1 MPALDVPP
9 RHSTLG
15 RVITGLMAF
24 TVLWGLFVGV
34 HPQPSPRVQMVMLL
48 AMALLT
54 VAALWLRRRDRCAY
68 ERRLAREAAAR
79 AVVEDRL
86 VIARELHDAVS
97 GNLGAITVRC
107 AVAQRLETSPDGLR
121 HALRDV
127 ESASREAT
135 DGLRHMLAV
144 LRDEGAAAHGIPDPT
159 GAAGPAGPVRAG
171 SESPVVPATAVGM
184 AGPARAAGSASPAGL
199 AAAGPA
205 GPVRAAGS
213 ASPAIAAGAPGGPG
227 DRMIRP
233 ARGAPAG
240 AGAPHGAGTGGAAVA
255 ASWRGSGI
263 GAGDPDSALAGA
275 VTRARRA
282 GVEVEIDADRGAGP
296 SPMGET
302 VARVVGEAL
311 VNTARHA
318 GPSRARVTV
327 RQESSRLRVIVV
339 DDGPAPGWTPRPG
352 AGQGLRGLC
361 ERVEAMGGT
370 LSAGPLR
377 GAGSA
382 GHGAD
387 GADDG
392 RSAGGAGGTAGAIG
406 DAGAVGASRAGFVVE
421 AVLPLPVARTGGVGG
436 VTGSRDDCFEIR
448 PARARGGT
456 P

>member
-97 GNLGAITVRC
+97 GNLSAITVRC

-135 DGLRHMLAV
+135 DGLRRMLAV

-171 SESPVVPATAVGM
+171 SESPVVPAT
-184 AGPARAAGSASPAGL
+184 
-199 AAAGPA
+199 AAGPA

-352 AGQGLRGLC
+352 TGQGLRGLR
-361 ERVEAMGGT
+361 ELVEAMGGT

-377 GAGSA
+377 GAGGA
-382 GHGAD
+382 GRGGD
-387 GADDG
+387 GAAGG
-392 RSAGGAGGTAGAIG
+392 RGAGGADGTAGA
-406 DAGAVGASRAGFVVE
+406 VRAGFVVE
-421 AVLPLPVARTGGVGG
+421 AVLPLPATRTGGVGG
-436 VTGSRDDCFEIR
+436 ATASRAGPRES
-448 PARARGGT
+448 AEESHE
-456 P
+456 

>member
-1 MPALDVPP
+1 MPAPDVPP

-54 VAALWLRRRDRCAY
+54 VAALWLRRRDRRAY

-107 AVAQRLETSPDGLR
+107 AVAQRLETTPDGLR
-121 HALRDV
+121 HALRDA
-127 ESASREAT
+127 ESSSREAT
-135 DGLRHMLAV
+135 DGLRRMLAV

-159 GAAGPAGPVRAG
+159 GAAGP
-171 SESPVVPATAVGM
+171 E
-184 AGPARAAGSASPAGL
+184 GPAGF
-199 AAAGPA
+199 AAAGEA
-205 GPVRAAGS
+205 GV
-213 ASPAIAAGAPGGPG
+213 PGGPG
-227 DRMIRP
+227 NRMIRP
-233 ARGAPAG
+233 ARGTPAG
-240 AGAPHGAGTGGAAVA
+240 AGASRGTGTAGAAVG
-255 ASWRGSGI
+255 ASWRGTGI
-263 GAGDPDSALAGA
+263 GAGDPDSALAEA

>member
-1 MPALDVPP
+1 MPAPDVPP
-9 RHSTLG
+9 RHSPLG
-15 RVITGLMAF
+15 RAITGLTVVVVGLGTMVGFFPAPSRRAQM
-24 TVLWGLFVGV
+24 TVLLVMAGLV
-34 HPQPSPRVQMVMLL
+34 
-48 AMALLT
+48 
-54 VAALWLRRRDRCAY
+54 VASLWLRRRDQRAY
-68 ERRLAREAAAR
+68 ERRLAQETAAR
-79 AVVEDRL
+79 AVAEDRL

-121 HALRDV
+121 HALRDA
-127 ESASREAT
+127 ESSSREAT
-135 DGLRHMLAV
+135 DGLRRMLAV

-159 GAAGPAGPVRAG
+159 GAAGSAGPVGAGSVSPAGP
-171 SESPVVPATAVGM
+171 ATAAGM
-184 AGPARAAGSASPAGL
+184 AEPAGPEGPAGF
-199 AAAGPA
+199 AAAGEA
-205 GPVRAAGS
+205 GV
-213 ASPAIAAGAPGGPG
+213 PGGPG
-227 DRMIRP
+227 NRMIRP
-233 ARGAPAG
+233 ARGTPAG
-240 AGAPHGAGTGGAAVA
+240 AGASRGTGAAGAAVG
-255 ASWRGSGI
+255 ASWRGTGI
-263 GAGDPDSALAGA
+263 GAGDPDSALAEA

>member
-1 MPALDVPP
+1 MPAPDVPP

-54 VAALWLRRRDRCAY
+54 VAALWLRRRDRRAY

-97 GNLGAITVRC
+97 GNLSAITVRC

-121 HALRDV
+121 HALRDA
-127 ESASREAT
+127 ESSSREAT
-135 DGLRHMLAV
+135 DGLRRMLAV

-159 GAAGPAGPVRAG
+159 GAAGP
-171 SESPVVPATAVGM
+171 E
-184 AGPARAAGSASPAGL
+184 GPAGF
-199 AAAGPA
+199 AAAGEA
-205 GPVRAAGS
+205 GV
-213 ASPAIAAGAPGGPG
+213 PGGPG
-227 DRMIRP
+227 NRMIRP
-233 ARGAPAG
+233 ARGTPAG
-240 AGAPHGAGTGGAAVA
+240 AGASRGTGTAGAAVG
-255 ASWRGSGI
+255 ASWRGTGI
-263 GAGDPDSALAGA
+263 GAGDPDSALAEA

-370 LSAGPLR
+370 LSLVLDVDDHLVVPDPEPEHPREWSRHRLQEVPRIVSPLDFPQLVEHTLPDTAIKSLHGLLGTRSELNDPVRHLPLLLRCGSPQALTALRRETAGPW
-377 GAGSA
+377 
-382 GHGAD
+382 
-387 GADDG
+387 
-392 RSAGGAGGTAGAIG
+392 
-406 DAGAVGASRAGFVVE
+406 
-421 AVLPLPVARTGGVGG
+421 P
-436 VTGSRDDCFEIR
+436 
-448 PARARGGT
+448 PAA
-456 P
+456 PSVPSPPA

>member
-1 MPALDVPP
+1 M
-9 RHSTLG
+9 
-15 RVITGLMAF
+15 ITGLTVVVVGLGTMVGFSPAPSRRAQM
-24 TVLWGLFVGV
+24 TVLLVMAGLV
-34 HPQPSPRVQMVMLL
+34 
-48 AMALLT
+48 
-54 VAALWLRRRDRCAY
+54 VASLWLRRRDQRAH
-68 ERRLAREAAAR
+68 ERRLTQETAAR
-79 AVVEDRL
+79 AVAEDRL

-107 AVAQRLETSPDGLR
+107 AVAQRLETTPDGLR
-121 HALRDV
+121 HALRDA
-127 ESASREAT
+127 ESSSREAT
-135 DGLRHMLAV
+135 DGLRRMLAV

-159 GAAGPAGPVRAG
+159 GAAGP
-171 SESPVVPATAVGM
+171 E
-184 AGPARAAGSASPAGL
+184 GPAGF
-199 AAAGPA
+199 AAAGEA
-205 GPVRAAGS
+205 GV
-213 ASPAIAAGAPGGPG
+213 PGGPG
-227 DRMIRP
+227 NRMIRP
-233 ARGAPAG
+233 ARGTPAG
-240 AGAPHGAGTGGAAVA
+240 AGASRGTGTAGAAVG
-255 ASWRGSGI
+255 ASWRGTGI
-263 GAGDPDSALAGA
+263 GAGDPDSALAEA

>member
-135 DGLRHMLAV
+135 DGLRRMLAV

-171 SESPVVPATAVGM
+171 SESPVVPATAAGM
-184 AGPARAAGSASPAGL
+184 
-199 AAAGPA
+199 A

-282 GVEVEIDADRGAGP
+282 GVEVEIDADRGVGP
-296 SPMGET
+296 SPTGEA

-327 RQESSRLRVIVV
+327 RREFSRLRVIVV

-352 AGQGLRGLC
+352 TGQGLRGLR
-361 ERVEAMGGT
+361 ELVEAMGGT

-377 GAGSA
+377 GAGGA
-382 GHGAD
+382 GRGGD
-387 GADDG
+387 GAAGG
-392 RSAGGAGGTAGAIG
+392 RGAGGADGTAGA
-406 DAGAVGASRAGFVVE
+406 VRAGFVVE
-421 AVLPLPVARTGGVGG
+421 AVLPLPATRTGGVGG
-436 VTGSRDDCFEIR
+436 ATASRAGPRES
-448 PARARGGT
+448 AEESHE
-456 P
+456 

>member
-135 DGLRHMLAV
+135 DGLRRMLAV

-184 AGPARAAGSASPAGL
+184 AGP
-199 AAAGPA
+199 
-205 GPVRAAGS
+205 VRAAGS

-240 AGAPHGAGTGGAAVA
+240 AGAPHGAGTAGAAVA

-296 SPMGET
+296 SPTGEA

-327 RQESSRLRVIVV
+327 RREFSRLRVIVV

-352 AGQGLRGLC
+352 TGQGLRGLR
-361 ERVEAMGGT
+361 ELVEAMGGT

-377 GAGSA
+377 GAGGA
-382 GHGAD
+382 GRGGD
-387 GADDG
+387 GAAGG
-392 RSAGGAGGTAGAIG
+392 RGAGGADGTAGA
-406 DAGAVGASRAGFVVE
+406 VRAGFVVE
-421 AVLPLPVARTGGVGG
+421 AVLPLPATRTGGVGG
-436 VTGSRDDCFEIR
+436 ATASRAGPRES
-448 PARARGGT
+448 AEESHE
-456 P
+456 

>member
-34 HPQPSPRVQMVMLL
+34 YPQPSPRVQMVMLL

-135 DGLRHMLAV
+135 DGLRRMLAV

-171 SESPVVPATAVGM
+171 SESPVGPATAVGMAGPARAGSESPVVPATAVGM
-184 AGPARAAGSASPAGL
+184 AGPARAAGSASPA
-199 AAAGPA
+199 
-205 GPVRAAGS
+205 
-213 ASPAIAAGAPGGPG
+213 IAAGAPGEPG

-240 AGAPHGAGTGGAAVA
+240 AGAPHGAGTAGAAVA

-296 SPMGET
+296 SPTGEA

-327 RQESSRLRVIVV
+327 RREFSRLRVIVV

-352 AGQGLRGLC
+352 TGQGLRGLR
-361 ERVEAMGGT
+361 ELVEAMGGT

-377 GAGSA
+377 GAGGA
-382 GHGAD
+382 GHGGD
-387 GADDG
+387 GAAGG
-392 RSAGGAGGTAGAIG
+392 RGAGGADGT
-406 DAGAVGASRAGFVVE
+406 AGAVGAVRAGFVVE
-421 AVLPLPVARTGGVGG
+421 AVLPLPATRTGGVGG
-436 VTGSRDDCFEIR
+436 ATASRAGPRES
-448 PARARGGT
+448 AEESHE
-456 P
+456 

>member
-1 MPALDVPP
+1 MPALDALP
-9 RHSTLG
+9 RHSALG
-15 RVITGLMAF
+15 RAITGLTVVVVGLGTMVGFSPAPSRRAQM
-24 TVLWGLFVGV
+24 TVLLVMAGLV
-34 HPQPSPRVQMVMLL
+34 
-48 AMALLT
+48 
-54 VAALWLRRRDRCAY
+54 VASLWLRRRDQRAY
-68 ERRLAREAAAR
+68 ERRLAQETAAR
-79 AVVEDRL
+79 AVAEDRL

-107 AVAQRLETSPDGLR
+107 AVAQRLETTPDGLR
-121 HALRDV
+121 TALDDV
-127 ESASREAT
+127 ETASREAT
-135 DGLRHMLAV
+135 YALRRMLAV

-159 GAAGPAGPVRAG
+159 GAAGP
-171 SESPVVPATAVGM
+171 E
-184 AGPARAAGSASPAGL
+184 
-199 AAAGPA
+199 GPA
-205 GPVRAAGS
+205 GFAA
-213 ASPAIAAGAPGGPG
+213 AAVGGGRGGPG
-227 DRMIRP
+227 KGMTGP
-233 ARGAPAG
+233 AGGTPAG
-240 AGAPHGAGTGGAAVA
+240 AGASRGTGTAGAAVG
-255 ASWRGSGI
+255 ASWRGTGI
-263 GAGDPDSALAGA
+263 GAGDPDSALAEA

>member
-1 MPALDVPP
+1 
-9 RHSTLG
+9 
-15 RVITGLMAF
+15 MAF

-54 VAALWLRRRDRCAY
+54 VAALWLRRRDRRAY

-97 GNLGAITVRC
+97 GNLSAITVRC

-121 HALRDV
+121 HALRDA
-127 ESASREAT
+127 ESSSREAT
-135 DGLRHMLAV
+135 DGLRRMLAV

-159 GAAGPAGPVRAG
+159 GAAGP
-171 SESPVVPATAVGM
+171 E
-184 AGPARAAGSASPAGL
+184 GPAGF
-199 AAAGPA
+199 AAAGEA
-205 GPVRAAGS
+205 GV
-213 ASPAIAAGAPGGPG
+213 PGGPG
-227 DRMIRP
+227 NRMIRP
-233 ARGAPAG
+233 ARGTPAG
-240 AGAPHGAGTGGAAVA
+240 AGASRGTGTAGAAVG
-255 ASWRGSGI
+255 ASWRGTGI
-263 GAGDPDSALAGA
+263 GAGDPDSALAEA

-370 LSAGPLR
+370 LSLVLDVDDHLVVPDPEPEHPREWSRHRLQEVPRIVSPLDFPQLVEHTLPDTAIKSLHGLLGTRSELNDPVRHLPLLLRCGSPQALTALRRETAGPW
-377 GAGSA
+377 
-382 GHGAD
+382 
-387 GADDG
+387 
-392 RSAGGAGGTAGAIG
+392 
-406 DAGAVGASRAGFVVE
+406 
-421 AVLPLPVARTGGVGG
+421 P
-436 VTGSRDDCFEIR
+436 
-448 PARARGGT
+448 PAAPT
-456 P
+456 VPSPPA

>member
-1 MPALDVPP
+1 MPAPDVPP
-9 RHSTLG
+9 RHSPLG
-15 RVITGLMAF
+15 RAITGLTVIVLGLGTLVGYSPDPSRRAQM
-24 TVLWGLFVGV
+24 TVLLVMAGL
-34 HPQPSPRVQMVMLL
+34 
-48 AMALLT
+48 
-54 VAALWLRRRDRCAY
+54 VAASLWLRRRDRRAH
-68 ERRLAREAAAR
+68 ERRLTQETAAR
-79 AVVEDRL
+79 AVAEDRL

-107 AVAQRLETSPDGLR
+107 AVAQRLETTPDGLR
-121 HALRDV
+121 HALRDA
-127 ESASREAT
+127 ESSSREAT
-135 DGLRHMLAV
+135 DGLRRMLAV

-159 GAAGPAGPVRAG
+159 GAAGP
-171 SESPVVPATAVGM
+171 E
-184 AGPARAAGSASPAGL
+184 GPAGF
-199 AAAGPA
+199 AAAGEA
-205 GPVRAAGS
+205 GV
-213 ASPAIAAGAPGGPG
+213 PGGPG
-227 DRMIRP
+227 NRMIRP
-233 ARGAPAG
+233 ARGTPAG
-240 AGAPHGAGTGGAAVA
+240 AGASRGTGTAGAAVG
-255 ASWRGSGI
+255 ASWRGTGI
-263 GAGDPDSALAGA
+263 GAGDPDSALAEA

>member
-1 MPALDVPP
+1 M
-9 RHSTLG
+9 
-15 RVITGLMAF
+15 ITGLTVVIVGLGTMVGFSPAPSRRAQM
-24 TVLWGLFVGV
+24 TVLLVMAGLV
-34 HPQPSPRVQMVMLL
+34 
-48 AMALLT
+48 
-54 VAALWLRRRDRCAY
+54 VASLWLRRRDQRAY
-68 ERRLAREAAAR
+68 ERRLAQETAAR
-79 AVVEDRL
+79 AVAEDRL

-107 AVAQRLETSPDGLR
+107 AVAQRLETTPDGLR
-121 HALRDV
+121 HALRDA
-127 ESASREAT
+127 ESSSREAT
-135 DGLRHMLAV
+135 DGLRRMLAV

-159 GAAGPAGPVRAG
+159 GAAGP
-171 SESPVVPATAVGM
+171 E
-184 AGPARAAGSASPAGL
+184 GPAGF
-199 AAAGPA
+199 AAAGEA
-205 GPVRAAGS
+205 GV
-213 ASPAIAAGAPGGPG
+213 PGGPG
-227 DRMIRP
+227 KRMTRP
-233 ARGAPAG
+233 ARGTPAG
-240 AGAPHGAGTGGAAVA
+240 AGASRGTGTAGAAVG
-255 ASWRGSGI
+255 ASWRGTGI
-263 GAGDPDSALAGA
+263 GAGDPDSALAEA

>member
-1 MPALDVPP
+1 MPALDALP
-9 RHSTLG
+9 RHSALG
-15 RVITGLMAF
+15 RAITGLTVVVVGLGTMVGFFPAPSRRAQM
-24 TVLWGLFVGV
+24 TVLLVMAGLV
-34 HPQPSPRVQMVMLL
+34 
-48 AMALLT
+48 
-54 VAALWLRRRDRCAY
+54 VASLWLRRRDQRAY
-68 ERRLAREAAAR
+68 ERRLAQETAAR
-79 AVVEDRL
+79 AVAEDRL

-107 AVAQRLETSPDGLR
+107 AVAQRLETTPDGLR
-121 HALRDV
+121 HALRDA
-127 ESASREAT
+127 ESSSREAT
-135 DGLRHMLAV
+135 DGLRRMLAV

-159 GAAGPAGPVRAG
+159 GAAGP
-171 SESPVVPATAVGM
+171 E
-184 AGPARAAGSASPAGL
+184 GPAGF
-199 AAAGPA
+199 AAAGEA
-205 GPVRAAGS
+205 GV
-213 ASPAIAAGAPGGPG
+213 PGGPG
-227 DRMIRP
+227 NRMIRP
-233 ARGAPAG
+233 ARGTPAG
-240 AGAPHGAGTGGAAVA
+240 AGASRGTGTAGAAVG
-255 ASWRGSGI
+255 ASWRGTGI
-263 GAGDPDSALAGA
+263 GAGDPDSALAEA

>member
-1 MPALDVPP
+1 MPAPDVPP

-54 VAALWLRRRDRCAY
+54 VAALWLRRRDRRAY
-68 ERRLAREAAAR
+68 ERRLAQETAAR
-79 AVVEDRL
+79 AVAEDRL

-97 GNLGAITVRC
+97 GNLSAITVRC

-121 HALRDV
+121 HALRDA
-127 ESASREAT
+127 ESSSREAT
-135 DGLRHMLAV
+135 DGLRRMLAV

-159 GAAGPAGPVRAG
+159 GAAGP
-171 SESPVVPATAVGM
+171 E
-184 AGPARAAGSASPAGL
+184 GPAGF
-199 AAAGPA
+199 AAAGEA
-205 GPVRAAGS
+205 GV
-213 ASPAIAAGAPGGPG
+213 PGGPG
-227 DRMIRP
+227 NRMIRP
-233 ARGAPAG
+233 ARGTPAG
-240 AGAPHGAGTGGAAVA
+240 AGASRGTGTAGAAVG
-255 ASWRGSGI
+255 ASWRGTGI
-263 GAGDPDSALAGA
+263 GAGDPDSALAEA

-370 LSAGPLR
+370 LSLVLDVDDHPVVPDPEPEHPREWSRHRLQEVPRIVSPLDFPQLVEHTLPDTAIKSLHGLLGTRSELNDPVRHLPLLLRCGSPQALTALRRETAGPW
-377 GAGSA
+377 
-382 GHGAD
+382 
-387 GADDG
+387 
-392 RSAGGAGGTAGAIG
+392 
-406 DAGAVGASRAGFVVE
+406 
-421 AVLPLPVARTGGVGG
+421 P
-436 VTGSRDDCFEIR
+436 
-448 PARARGGT
+448 PAA
-456 P
+456 PSVPSPPA

>member
-1 MPALDVPP
+1 MPAPDVPP
-9 RHSTLG
+9 RHSPLG
-15 RVITGLMAF
+15 RAITGL
-24 TVLWGLFVGV
+24 TVVVFGLGTMVGFS
-34 HPQPSPRVQMVMLL
+34 PAPSRRAQMT
-48 AMALLT
+48 ALLVMAGL
-54 VAALWLRRRDRCAY
+54 VAASLWLRRRDQRAY
-68 ERRLAREAAAR
+68 ERRLAQETAAR
-79 AVVEDRL
+79 AVAEDRL

-107 AVAQRLETSPDGLR
+107 AVAQRLETTPDGLR
-121 HALRDV
+121 HALRDA
-127 ESASREAT
+127 ESSSREAT
-135 DGLRHMLAV
+135 DGLRRMLAV

-159 GAAGPAGPVRAG
+159 GAAGP
-171 SESPVVPATAVGM
+171 E
-184 AGPARAAGSASPAGL
+184 GPAGF
-199 AAAGPA
+199 AAAGEA
-205 GPVRAAGS
+205 GV
-213 ASPAIAAGAPGGPG
+213 PGGPG
-227 DRMIRP
+227 NRMIRP
-233 ARGAPAG
+233 ARGTPAG
-240 AGAPHGAGTGGAAVA
+240 AGASRGTGTAGAAVG
-255 ASWRGSGI
+255 ASWRGTGI
-263 GAGDPDSALAGA
+263 GAGDPDSALAEA

-421 AVLPLPVARTGGVGG
+421 AVLPLPMARTGGVGG

>member
-135 DGLRHMLAV
+135 DGLRRMLAV

-159 GAAGPAGPVRAG
+159 GAAGMAGPVRAG

-184 AGPARAAGSASPAGL
+184 AGPARAAGSAG
-199 AAAGPA
+199 
-205 GPVRAAGS
+205 
-213 ASPAIAAGAPGGPG
+213 PAIAAGAPGGPG
-227 DRMIRP
+227 DRMIRL

-240 AGAPHGAGTGGAAVA
+240 AGAPHGAGTAGAAVA

-296 SPMGET
+296 SPTGEA

-327 RQESSRLRVIVV
+327 RREFSRLRVIVV

-352 AGQGLRGLC
+352 TGQGLRGLR
-361 ERVEAMGGT
+361 ELVEAMGGT

-377 GAGSA
+377 GAGGA
-382 GHGAD
+382 GHGGD
-387 GADDG
+387 GAAGG
-392 RSAGGAGGTAGAIG
+392 RGAGGADGT
-406 DAGAVGASRAGFVVE
+406 AGAVGAVRAGFVVE
-421 AVLPLPVARTGGVGG
+421 AVLPLPATRTGGVGG
-436 VTGSRDDCFEIR
+436 ATASRAGPRES
-448 PARARGGT
+448 AEESHE
-456 P
+456 

>member
-1 MPALDVPP
+1 MPAPDVPP
-9 RHSTLG
+9 RHSPLG
-15 RVITGLMAF
+15 RAITGLTVVIVGLGTMVGFSPAPSRRAQM
-24 TVLWGLFVGV
+24 TVLLVMAGL
-34 HPQPSPRVQMVMLL
+34 
-48 AMALLT
+48 
-54 VAALWLRRRDRCAY
+54 VAASLWLRRRDRRAH
-68 ERRLAREAAAR
+68 ERRLTQETAAR
-79 AVVEDRL
+79 AVAEDRL

-107 AVAQRLETSPDGLR
+107 AVAQRLETTPDGLR
-121 HALRDV
+121 HALRDA
-127 ESASREAT
+127 ESSSREAT
-135 DGLRHMLAV
+135 DGLRRMLAV

-159 GAAGPAGPVRAG
+159 GAAGP
-171 SESPVVPATAVGM
+171 E
-184 AGPARAAGSASPAGL
+184 GPAGF
-199 AAAGPA
+199 AAAGEA
-205 GPVRAAGS
+205 GV
-213 ASPAIAAGAPGGPG
+213 PGGPG
-227 DRMIRP
+227 NRMIRP
-233 ARGAPAG
+233 ARGTPAG
-240 AGAPHGAGTGGAAVA
+240 AGASRGTGTAGAAVG
-255 ASWRGSGI
+255 ASWRGTGI
-263 GAGDPDSALAGA
+263 GAGDPDSALAEA

>member
-1 MPALDVPP
+1 MPAPDVPP

-54 VAALWLRRRDRCAY
+54 VASLWLRRRDRRAY

-97 GNLGAITVRC
+97 GNLSAITVRC

-121 HALRDV
+121 HALRDA
-127 ESASREAT
+127 ESSSREAT
-135 DGLRHMLAV
+135 DGLRRMLAV

-159 GAAGPAGPVRAG
+159 GAAGP
-171 SESPVVPATAVGM
+171 E
-184 AGPARAAGSASPAGL
+184 GPAGF
-199 AAAGPA
+199 AAAGEA
-205 GPVRAAGS
+205 GV
-213 ASPAIAAGAPGGPG
+213 PGGPG
-227 DRMIRP
+227 NRMIRP
-233 ARGAPAG
+233 ARGTPAG
-240 AGAPHGAGTGGAAVA
+240 AGASRGTGTAGAAVG
-255 ASWRGSGI
+255 ASWRGTGI
-263 GAGDPDSALAGA
+263 GAGDPDSALAEA

-370 LSAGPLR
+370 LSLVLDVDDHLVVPDPEPEHPREWSRHRLQEVPRIVSPLDFPQLVEHTLPDTAIKSLHGLLGTRSELNDPVRHLPLLLRCGSPQALTALRRETAGPW
-377 GAGSA
+377 
-382 GHGAD
+382 
-387 GADDG
+387 
-392 RSAGGAGGTAGAIG
+392 
-406 DAGAVGASRAGFVVE
+406 
-421 AVLPLPVARTGGVGG
+421 P
-436 VTGSRDDCFEIR
+436 
-448 PARARGGT
+448 PAA
-456 P
+456 PSVPSPPA

>member
-1 MPALDVPP
+1 M
-9 RHSTLG
+9 
-15 RVITGLMAF
+15 ITGLTVVIVGLGTMVGFSPAPSRRAQM
-24 TVLWGLFVGV
+24 TVLLVMAGLV
-34 HPQPSPRVQMVMLL
+34 
-48 AMALLT
+48 
-54 VAALWLRRRDRCAY
+54 VASLWLRRRDQRAY
-68 ERRLAREAAAR
+68 ERRLAQETAAR
-79 AVVEDRL
+79 AVAEDRL

-107 AVAQRLETSPDGLR
+107 AVAQRLETTPDGLR
-121 HALRDV
+121 HALRDA
-127 ESASREAT
+127 ESSSREAT
-135 DGLRHMLAV
+135 DGLRRMLAV

-159 GAAGPAGPVRAG
+159 GAAGP
-171 SESPVVPATAVGM
+171 E
-184 AGPARAAGSASPAGL
+184 GPAGF
-199 AAAGPA
+199 AAAGEA
-205 GPVRAAGS
+205 GV
-213 ASPAIAAGAPGGPG
+213 PGGPG
-227 DRMIRP
+227 NRMIRP
-233 ARGAPAG
+233 ARGTPAG
-240 AGAPHGAGTGGAAVA
+240 AGASRGTGTAGAAVG
-255 ASWRGSGI
+255 ASWRGTGI
-263 GAGDPDSALAGA
+263 GAGDPDSALAEA

-282 GVEVEIDADRGAGP
+282 GVEVEIDADRGVGP

>member
-1 MPALDVPP
+1 MPAPDVPP

-54 VAALWLRRRDRCAY
+54 VAALWLRRRDRRAY

-97 GNLGAITVRC
+97 GNLSAITVRC

-121 HALRDV
+121 HALRDA
-127 ESASREAT
+127 ESSSREAT
-135 DGLRHMLAV
+135 DGLRRMLAV

-159 GAAGPAGPVRAG
+159 GAAGP
-171 SESPVVPATAVGM
+171 E
-184 AGPARAAGSASPAGL
+184 GPAGF
-199 AAAGPA
+199 AAAGEA
-205 GPVRAAGS
+205 GV
-213 ASPAIAAGAPGGPG
+213 PGGPG
-227 DRMIRP
+227 NRMIRP
-233 ARGAPAG
+233 ARGTPAG
-240 AGAPHGAGTGGAAVA
+240 AGASRGTGTAGAAVG
-255 ASWRGSGI
+255 ASWRGTGI
-263 GAGDPDSALAGA
+263 GAGDPDSALAEA

-370 LSAGPLR
+370 LSLVLDVDDHPVVPDPEPEHPREWSRHRLQEVPRIVSPLDFPQLVEHTLPDTAIKSLHGLLGTRSELNDPVRHLPLLLRCGSPQALTALRRETAGPW
-377 GAGSA
+377 
-382 GHGAD
+382 
-387 GADDG
+387 
-392 RSAGGAGGTAGAIG
+392 
-406 DAGAVGASRAGFVVE
+406 
-421 AVLPLPVARTGGVGG
+421 P
-436 VTGSRDDCFEIR
+436 
-448 PARARGGT
+448 PAA
-456 P
+456 PSVPSPPA

>member
-1 MPALDVPP
+1 MPAPDVPP

-54 VAALWLRRRDRCAY
+54 VAALWLRRRDRRAY

-97 GNLGAITVRC
+97 GNLSAITVRC

-121 HALRDV
+121 HALRDA
-127 ESASREAT
+127 ESSSREAT
-135 DGLRHMLAV
+135 DGLRRMLAV

-159 GAAGPAGPVRAG
+159 GAAGP
-171 SESPVVPATAVGM
+171 E
-184 AGPARAAGSASPAGL
+184 GPAGF
-199 AAAGPA
+199 AAAGEA
-205 GPVRAAGS
+205 GV
-213 ASPAIAAGAPGGPG
+213 PGGPG
-227 DRMIRP
+227 NRMIRP
-233 ARGAPAG
+233 ARGTPAG
-240 AGAPHGAGTGGAAVA
+240 AGASRGTGTAGAAVG
-255 ASWRGSGI
+255 ASWRGTGI
-263 GAGDPDSALAGA
+263 GAGDPDSALAEA

-352 AGQGLRGLC
+352 TGQGLRGLR
-361 ERVEAMGGT
+361 ELVEAMGGT
-370 LSAGPLR
+370 LRAGPLR
-377 GAGSA
+377 GAGGA
-382 GHGAD
+382 GHGGD
-387 GADDG
+387 GAAGG
-392 RSAGGAGGTAGAIG
+392 RGAGGADGTAGA
-406 DAGAVGASRAGFVVE
+406 VRAGFVVE
-421 AVLPLPVARTGGVGG
+421 AVLPLPATRTGGVGG
-436 VTGSRDDCFEIR
+436 ATASRAGPRES
-448 PARARGGT
+448 AEESHE
-456 P
+456 

>member
-1 MPALDVPP
+1 MPAPDVPP

-54 VAALWLRRRDRCAY
+54 VAALWLRRRDRRAY

-86 VIARELHDAVS
+86 VIARELHDAGS
-97 GNLGAITVRC
+97 GNLSAITVRC

-121 HALRDV
+121 HALRDA
-127 ESASREAT
+127 ESSSREAT
-135 DGLRHMLAV
+135 DGLRRMLAV

-159 GAAGPAGPVRAG
+159 GAAGP
-171 SESPVVPATAVGM
+171 E
-184 AGPARAAGSASPAGL
+184 GPAGF
-199 AAAGPA
+199 AAAGEA
-205 GPVRAAGS
+205 GV
-213 ASPAIAAGAPGGPG
+213 PGGPG
-227 DRMIRP
+227 NRMIRP
-233 ARGAPAG
+233 ARGTPAG
-240 AGAPHGAGTGGAAVA
+240 AGASRGTGTAGAAVG
-255 ASWRGSGI
+255 ASWRGTGI
-263 GAGDPDSALAGA
+263 GAGDPDSALAEA

-370 LSAGPLR
+370 LSLVLDVDDHLVVPDPEPEHPREWSRHRLQEVPRIVSPLDFPQLVEHTLPDTAIKSLHGLLGTRSELNDPVRHLPLLLRCGSPQALTALRRETAGPW
-377 GAGSA
+377 
-382 GHGAD
+382 
-387 GADDG
+387 
-392 RSAGGAGGTAGAIG
+392 
-406 DAGAVGASRAGFVVE
+406 
-421 AVLPLPVARTGGVGG
+421 P
-436 VTGSRDDCFEIR
+436 
-448 PARARGGT
+448 PAA
-456 P
+456 PSVPSPPA

>member
-135 DGLRHMLAV
+135 DGLRRMLAV

-159 GAAGPAGPVRAG
+159 GA
-171 SESPVVPATAVGM
+171 SGM
-184 AGPARAAGSASPAGL
+184 AGPVRAAGSASPAGL

-205 GPVRAAGS
+205 GPAR
-213 ASPAIAAGAPGGPG
+213 AAGAPGGPG

-240 AGAPHGAGTGGAAVA
+240 AGAPHGAGTAGAAVA

-296 SPMGET
+296 SPMGEA

-327 RQESSRLRVIVV
+327 RREFSRLRVIVV

-352 AGQGLRGLC
+352 TGQGLRGLR
-361 ERVEAMGGT
+361 ELVEAMGGT
-370 LSAGPLR
+370 LRAGPLR
-377 GAGSA
+377 GAGGA
-382 GHGAD
+382 GHGGD
-387 GADDG
+387 GAAGG
-392 RSAGGAGGTAGAIG
+392 RGAGGADGT
-406 DAGAVGASRAGFVVE
+406 AGAVGAVRAGFVVE
-421 AVLPLPVARTGGVGG
+421 AVLPLPATRTGGVGG
-436 VTGSRDDCFEIR
+436 ATASRAGPRES
-448 PARARGGT
+448 AEESHE
-456 P
+456 

>member
-1 MPALDVPP
+1 M
-9 RHSTLG
+9 
-15 RVITGLMAF
+15 ITGLTVVVVGLGTMVGFSPAPSRRAQM
-24 TVLWGLFVGV
+24 TVLLVMAGLV
-34 HPQPSPRVQMVMLL
+34 
-48 AMALLT
+48 
-54 VAALWLRRRDRCAY
+54 VASLWLRRRDQRAY
-68 ERRLAREAAAR
+68 ERRLAQETAAR
-79 AVVEDRL
+79 AVAEDRL

-107 AVAQRLETSPDGLR
+107 AVAQRLETTPDGLR
-121 HALRDV
+121 HALRDA
-127 ESASREAT
+127 ESSSREAT
-135 DGLRHMLAV
+135 DGLRRMLAV

-159 GAAGPAGPVRAG
+159 GASGMAGPVRAG
-171 SESPVVPATAVGM
+171 SESPV
-184 AGPARAAGSASPAGL
+184 GL

-205 GPVRAAGS
+205 GPVR
-213 ASPAIAAGAPGGPG
+213 AAGAPGGPG

-240 AGAPHGAGTGGAAVA
+240 AGASRGTGTAGAAVG
-255 ASWRGSGI
+255 ASWRGTGI
-263 GAGDPDSALAGA
+263 GAGDPDSALAEA

-296 SPMGET
+296 SPMGEA

-327 RQESSRLRVIVV
+327 RREFSRLRVIVV

-377 GAGSA
+377 GAGGA
-382 GHGAD
+382 GHGGD
-387 GADDG
+387 GAAGG
-392 RSAGGAGGTAGAIG
+392 RGAGGADGT
-406 DAGAVGASRAGFVVE
+406 AGAVGAVRAGFVVE

>member
-1 MPALDVPP
+1 MPAPDVPP

-15 RVITGLMAF
+15 RVITGLTVVIVGLGTMVGFFPAPSRRAQM
-24 TVLWGLFVGV
+24 TVLLVMAGLV
-34 HPQPSPRVQMVMLL
+34 
-48 AMALLT
+48 
-54 VAALWLRRRDRCAY
+54 VASLWLRRRDQRAY
-68 ERRLAREAAAR
+68 ERRLAQETAAR
-79 AVVEDRL
+79 AVAEDRL

-107 AVAQRLETSPDGLR
+107 AVAQRLETTPDGLR
-121 HALRDV
+121 HALRDA
-127 ESASREAT
+127 ESSSREAT
-135 DGLRHMLAV
+135 DGLRRMLAV

-159 GAAGPAGPVRAG
+159 GAAGP
-171 SESPVVPATAVGM
+171 E
-184 AGPARAAGSASPAGL
+184 GPAGF
-199 AAAGPA
+199 AAAGEA
-205 GPVRAAGS
+205 GV
-213 ASPAIAAGAPGGPG
+213 PGGPG
-227 DRMIRP
+227 NRMIRP
-233 ARGAPAG
+233 ARGTPAG
-240 AGAPHGAGTGGAAVA
+240 AGASRGTGTAGAAVG
-255 ASWRGSGI
+255 ASWRGTGI
-263 GAGDPDSALAGA
+263 GAGDPDSALAEA

>member
-135 DGLRHMLAV
+135 DGLRRMLAV

-184 AGPARAAGSASPAGL
+184 AGP
-199 AAAGPA
+199 
-205 GPVRAAGS
+205 VRAAGS

-240 AGAPHGAGTGGAAVA
+240 AGAPHGAGTAGAAVA

-296 SPMGET
+296 SPTGEA

-327 RQESSRLRVIVV
+327 RREFSRLRVIVV

>member
-1 MPALDVPP
+1 
-9 RHSTLG
+9 
-15 RVITGLMAF
+15 MAF

-97 GNLGAITVRC
+97 GNLSAITVRC

-135 DGLRHMLAV
+135 DGLRRMLAV

-159 GAAGPAGPVRAG
+159 GAA
-171 SESPVVPATAVGM
+171 GM

-205 GPVRAAGS
+205 GPAR
-213 ASPAIAAGAPGGPG
+213 AAGAPGGFG

-240 AGAPHGAGTGGAAVA
+240 AGAPHGAGTAGAAVA
-255 ASWRGSGI
+255 ASWRESGI

-296 SPMGET
+296 SPMGEAA
-302 VARVVGEAL
+302 ARVVGEAL

-327 RQESSRLRVIVV
+327 RREFSRLRVIVV

-352 AGQGLRGLC
+352 TGQGLRGLR
-361 ERVEAMGGT
+361 ELVEAMGGT

-377 GAGSA
+377 GAGGA
-382 GHGAD
+382 GHGGD
-387 GADDG
+387 GAAGG
-392 RSAGGAGGTAGAIG
+392 RGAGGADGT
-406 DAGAVGASRAGFVVE
+406 AGAVGAVRAGFVVE
-421 AVLPLPVARTGGVGG
+421 AVLPLPATRTGGVGG
-436 VTGSRDDCFEIR
+436 ATASRAGPRES
-448 PARARGGT
+448 AEESHE
-456 P
+456 

>member
-54 VAALWLRRRDRCAY
+54 VAALWLRRRDRRAY

-97 GNLGAITVRC
+97 GNLSAITVRC

-121 HALRDV
+121 HALRDA
-127 ESASREAT
+127 ESSSREAT
-135 DGLRHMLAV
+135 DGLRRMLAV

-159 GAAGPAGPVRAG
+159 GAAGP
-171 SESPVVPATAVGM
+171 E
-184 AGPARAAGSASPAGL
+184 GPAGF
-199 AAAGPA
+199 AAAGEA
-205 GPVRAAGS
+205 GV
-213 ASPAIAAGAPGGPG
+213 PGGPG
-227 DRMIRP
+227 NRMIRP
-233 ARGAPAG
+233 ARGTPAG
-240 AGAPHGAGTGGAAVA
+240 AGASRGTGTAGAAVG
-255 ASWRGSGI
+255 ASWRGTGI
-263 GAGDPDSALAGA
+263 GAGDPDSALAEA

-352 AGQGLRGLC
+352 TGQGLRGLR
-361 ERVEAMGGT
+361 ELVEAMGGT
-370 LSAGPLR
+370 LRAGPLR
-377 GAGSA
+377 GAGGA
-382 GHGAD
+382 GRGGD
-387 GADDG
+387 GAAGG
-392 RSAGGAGGTAGAIG
+392 RGAGGADGTAGA
-406 DAGAVGASRAGFVVE
+406 VRAGFVVE
-421 AVLPLPVARTGGVGG
+421 AVLPLPATRTGGVGG
-436 VTGSRDDCFEIR
+436 ATASRAGPRES
-448 PARARGGT
+448 AEESHE
-456 P
+456 

>member
-1 MPALDVPP
+1 MPAPDVPP

-15 RVITGLMAF
+15 RVITGLTVVIVGLGTMVGFSPAPSRRAQM
-24 TVLWGLFVGV
+24 TVLLVMAGLV
-34 HPQPSPRVQMVMLL
+34 
-48 AMALLT
+48 
-54 VAALWLRRRDRCAY
+54 VASLWLRRRDQRAY
-68 ERRLAREAAAR
+68 ERRLAQETAAR
-79 AVVEDRL
+79 AVAEDRL

-107 AVAQRLETSPDGLR
+107 AVAQRLETTPDGLR
-121 HALRDV
+121 HALRDA
-127 ESASREAT
+127 ESSSREAT
-135 DGLRHMLAV
+135 DGLRRMLAV

-159 GAAGPAGPVRAG
+159 GAAGP
-171 SESPVVPATAVGM
+171 E
-184 AGPARAAGSASPAGL
+184 GPAGF
-199 AAAGPA
+199 AAAGEA
-205 GPVRAAGS
+205 GV
-213 ASPAIAAGAPGGPG
+213 PGGPG
-227 DRMIRP
+227 NRMIRP
-233 ARGAPAG
+233 ARGTPAG
-240 AGAPHGAGTGGAAVA
+240 AGASRGTGTAGAAVG
-255 ASWRGSGI
+255 ASWRGTGI
-263 GAGDPDSALAGA
+263 GAGDPDSALAEA

>member
-1 MPALDVPP
+1 M
-9 RHSTLG
+9 
-15 RVITGLMAF
+15 ITGLTVVIVGLGTMVGFSPAPSRRAQM
-24 TVLWGLFVGV
+24 TVLLVMAGLV
-34 HPQPSPRVQMVMLL
+34 
-48 AMALLT
+48 
-54 VAALWLRRRDRCAY
+54 VASLWLRRRDQRAY
-68 ERRLAREAAAR
+68 ERRLAQETAAR
-79 AVVEDRL
+79 AVAEDRL

-107 AVAQRLETSPDGLR
+107 AVAQRLETTPDGLR
-121 HALRDV
+121 HALRDA
-127 ESASREAT
+127 ESSSREAT
-135 DGLRHMLAV
+135 DGLRRMLAV

-159 GAAGPAGPVRAG
+159 GAAGP
-171 SESPVVPATAVGM
+171 E
-184 AGPARAAGSASPAGL
+184 GPAGF
-199 AAAGPA
+199 AAAGEA
-205 GPVRAAGS
+205 GV
-213 ASPAIAAGAPGGPG
+213 PGGPG
-227 DRMIRP
+227 NRMIRP
-233 ARGAPAG
+233 ARGTPAG
-240 AGAPHGAGTGGAAVA
+240 AGASRGTGTAGAAVG
-255 ASWRGSGI
+255 ASWRGTGI
-263 GAGDPDSALAGA
+263 GAGDPDSALAEA

-302 VARVVGEAL
+302 VARVVGESL

>member
-135 DGLRHMLAV
+135 DGLRRMLAV

-171 SESPVVPATAVGM
+171 SESPVVPATAAGM
-184 AGPARAAGSASPAGL
+184 
-199 AAAGPA
+199 A

-296 SPMGET
+296 PPTGEA

-327 RQESSRLRVIVV
+327 RREFSRLRVIVV

-352 AGQGLRGLC
+352 TGQGLRGLR
-361 ERVEAMGGT
+361 ELVEAMGGT

-377 GAGSA
+377 GAGGA
-382 GHGAD
+382 GRGGD
-387 GADDG
+387 GAAGG
-392 RSAGGAGGTAGAIG
+392 RGAGGADGTAGA
-406 DAGAVGASRAGFVVE
+406 VRAGFVVE
-421 AVLPLPVARTGGVGG
+421 AVLPLPATRTGGVGG
-436 VTGSRDDCFEIR
+436 ATASRAGPRES
-448 PARARGGT
+448 AEESHE
-456 P
+456 

>member
-1 MPALDVPP
+1 MPAPDVPP

-15 RVITGLMAF
+15 RVITGL
-24 TVLWGLFVGV
+24 TVVIVGLGTMVGFS
-34 HPQPSPRVQMVMLL
+34 PAPSRRAQMT
-48 AMALLT
+48 ALLVMAGL
-54 VAALWLRRRDRCAY
+54 VAASLWLRRRDQRAH
-68 ERRLAREAAAR
+68 ERRLTQETAAR
-79 AVVEDRL
+79 AVAEDRL

-107 AVAQRLETSPDGLR
+107 AVAQRLETTPDGLR
-121 HALRDV
+121 HALRDA
-127 ESASREAT
+127 ESSSREAT
-135 DGLRHMLAV
+135 DGLRRMLAV

-159 GAAGPAGPVRAG
+159 GAAGP
-171 SESPVVPATAVGM
+171 E
-184 AGPARAAGSASPAGL
+184 GPAGF
-199 AAAGPA
+199 AAAGEA
-205 GPVRAAGS
+205 GV
-213 ASPAIAAGAPGGPG
+213 PGGPG
-227 DRMIRP
+227 NRMIRP
-233 ARGAPAG
+233 ARGTPAG
-240 AGAPHGAGTGGAAVA
+240 AGASRGTGTAGAAVG
-255 ASWRGSGI
+255 ASWRGTGI
-263 GAGDPDSALAGA
+263 GAGDPDSALAEA

>member
-54 VAALWLRRRDRCAY
+54 VAALWLRRRDRRAY

-121 HALRDV
+121 HALRDA
-127 ESASREAT
+127 ESSSREAT
-135 DGLRHMLAV
+135 DGLRRMLAV

-159 GAAGPAGPVRAG
+159 GAAGP
-171 SESPVVPATAVGM
+171 E
-184 AGPARAAGSASPAGL
+184 GPAGF
-199 AAAGPA
+199 AAAGEA
-205 GPVRAAGS
+205 GV
-213 ASPAIAAGAPGGPG
+213 PGGPG
-227 DRMIRP
+227 NRMIRP
-233 ARGAPAG
+233 ARGTPAG
-240 AGAPHGAGTGGAAVA
+240 AGASRGTGTAGAAVG
-255 ASWRGSGI
+255 ASWRGTGI
-263 GAGDPDSALAGA
+263 GAGDPDSALAEA

-296 SPMGET
+296 SPTGEA

-327 RQESSRLRVIVV
+327 RREFSRLRVIVV

-370 LSAGPLR
+370 LSLVLDVDDHPVVPDPEPEHPREWSRHRLQEVPRIVSPLDFPQLVEHTLPDTAIKSLHGLLGTRSELNDPVRHLPLLLRCGSPQALTALRRETAGPW
-377 GAGSA
+377 
-382 GHGAD
+382 
-387 GADDG
+387 
-392 RSAGGAGGTAGAIG
+392 
-406 DAGAVGASRAGFVVE
+406 
-421 AVLPLPVARTGGVGG
+421 P
-436 VTGSRDDCFEIR
+436 
-448 PARARGGT
+448 PAA
-456 P
+456 PSVPSPPA

>member
-135 DGLRHMLAV
+135 DGLRRMLAV

-184 AGPARAAGSASPAGL
+184 AGPA
-199 AAAGPA
+199 
-205 GPVRAAGS
+205 RAAGS

-296 SPMGET
+296 SPTGEA

-327 RQESSRLRVIVV
+327 RREFSRLRVIVV

-352 AGQGLRGLC
+352 TGQGLRGLR
-361 ERVEAMGGT
+361 ELVEAMGGT

-377 GAGSA
+377 GAGGA
-382 GHGAD
+382 GHGGD
-387 GADDG
+387 GAAGG
-392 RSAGGAGGTAGAIG
+392 RGAGGADGT
-406 DAGAVGASRAGFVVE
+406 AGAVGAVRAGFVVE
-421 AVLPLPVARTGGVGG
+421 AVLPLPATRTGGVGG
-436 VTGSRDDCFEIR
+436 ATASRAGPRES
-448 PARARGGT
+448 AEESHE
-456 P
+456 

>member
-1 MPALDVPP
+1 MPAPDVPP
-9 RHSTLG
+9 RHSPLE
-15 RVITGLMAF
+15 RAITGLTVVVVGLGTMVGFFPAPSRRAQM
-24 TVLWGLFVGV
+24 TVLLVMAGLV
-34 HPQPSPRVQMVMLL
+34 
-48 AMALLT
+48 
-54 VAALWLRRRDRCAY
+54 VASLWLRRRDQRAY
-68 ERRLAREAAAR
+68 ERRLAQETAAR
-79 AVVEDRL
+79 AVAEDRL

-135 DGLRHMLAV
+135 DGLRRMLAV

-159 GAAGPAGPVRAG
+159 GASGMAGPVRAG
-171 SESPVVPATAVGM
+171 SESPVVPATAAGM
-184 AGPARAAGSASPAGL
+184 AGPVRAAGSASPAGL

-205 GPVRAAGS
+205 GPAR
-213 ASPAIAAGAPGGPG
+213 AAGAPGGFG

-240 AGAPHGAGTGGAAVA
+240 AGAPHGAGTAGAAVA

-352 AGQGLRGLC
+352 TGQGLRGLR
-361 ERVEAMGGT
+361 ELVEAMGGT

-377 GAGSA
+377 GAGGA
-382 GHGAD
+382 GHGGD
-387 GADDG
+387 GAAGG
-392 RSAGGAGGTAGAIG
+392 RGAGGADGT
-406 DAGAVGASRAGFVVE
+406 AGAVGAVRAGFVVE
-421 AVLPLPVARTGGVGG
+421 AVLPLPATRTGGVGG
-436 VTGSRDDCFEIR
+436 ATASRAGPRES
-448 PARARGGT
+448 AEESHE
-456 P
+456 

>member
-1 MPALDVPP
+1 MPASAVPP
-9 RHSTLG
+9 RRSPLG
-15 RVITGLMAF
+15 RAITGLTVVVLGLGTMVGFFPVPSRRAQM
-24 TVLWGLFVGV
+24 TVLLVMAGL
-34 HPQPSPRVQMVMLL
+34 
-48 AMALLT
+48 
-54 VAALWLRRRDRCAY
+54 VAASLWLRRRDRRAH
-68 ERRLAREAAAR
+68 ERRLTQETAAR
-79 AVVEDRL
+79 AVAEDRL

-107 AVAQRLETSPDGLR
+107 AVAQRLETTPDGLR
-121 HALRDV
+121 HALRDA
-127 ESASREAT
+127 ESSSREAT
-135 DGLRHMLAV
+135 DGLRRMLAV

-159 GAAGPAGPVRAG
+159 GAAGP
-171 SESPVVPATAVGM
+171 E
-184 AGPARAAGSASPAGL
+184 GPAGF
-199 AAAGPA
+199 AAAGEA
-205 GPVRAAGS
+205 GV
-213 ASPAIAAGAPGGPG
+213 PGGPG
-227 DRMIRP
+227 NRMIRP
-233 ARGAPAG
+233 ARGTPAG
-240 AGAPHGAGTGGAAVA
+240 AGASRGTGTAGAAVG
-255 ASWRGSGI
+255 ASWRGTGI
-263 GAGDPDSALAGA
+263 GAGDPDSALAEA

>member
-48 AMALLT
+48 VMAGLV
-54 VAALWLRRRDRCAY
+54 VASLWLRRRDQRAY
-68 ERRLAREAAAR
+68 ERRLAQETAAR
-79 AVVEDRL
+79 AVAEDRL

-107 AVAQRLETSPDGLR
+107 AVAQRLETTPDGLR
-121 HALRDV
+121 HALRDA
-127 ESASREAT
+127 ESSSREAT
-135 DGLRHMLAV
+135 DGLRRMLAV

-159 GAAGPAGPVRAG
+159 GAAGP
-171 SESPVVPATAVGM
+171 E
-184 AGPARAAGSASPAGL
+184 GPAGF
-199 AAAGPA
+199 AAAGEA
-205 GPVRAAGS
+205 GV
-213 ASPAIAAGAPGGPG
+213 PGGPG
-227 DRMIRP
+227 NRMIRP
-233 ARGAPAG
+233 ARGTPAG
-240 AGAPHGAGTGGAAVA
+240 AGASRGTGTAGAAVG
-255 ASWRGSGI
+255 ASWRGTGI
-263 GAGDPDSALAGA
+263 GAGDPDSALAEA

-296 SPMGET
+296 SPMGEA

-327 RQESSRLRVIVV
+327 RREFSRLRVIVV

-352 AGQGLRGLC
+352 TGQGLRGLR
-361 ERVEAMGGT
+361 ELVEAMGGT

-377 GAGSA
+377 GAGGA
-382 GHGAD
+382 GHGGD
-387 GADDG
+387 GAAGG
-392 RSAGGAGGTAGAIG
+392 RGAGGADGT
-406 DAGAVGASRAGFVVE
+406 AGAVGAVRAGFVVE
-421 AVLPLPVARTGGVGG
+421 AVLPLPATRTGGVGG
-436 VTGSRDDCFEIR
+436 ATASRAGPRES
-448 PARARGGT
+448 AEESHE
-456 P
+456 